1 MFKINMVYYTKFF
14 EIFVVLVK
22 FYLKIMNIQE
32 IHKYLVD
39 FIKTEFTK
47 AGFSKAVIGISGGL
61 DSAVVAYLTKEALGG
76 LNILGVIMPYKT
88 SSPESTAD
96 AMMICKTL
104 GLRSRIVDITP
115 MVDEFF
121 DVDRHMNHVRLGN
134 IAARTRMII
143 LYDLSARDN
152 ALVVGTSNKTE
163 ILLGYGTL
171 YGDTACAINPIG
183 DLYKTQVWELAR
195 ELGIPE
201 KIINKTPTADLWAGQ
216 TDEEE
221 LGFTYK
227 EVDKLLIE
235 MIDNKKSDGELTAMG
250 FDKDFIEKVKNRIKT
265 NEFKRR
271 MPLIAKIPA

>member
-1 MFKINMVYYTKFF
+1 
-14 EIFVVLVK
+14 
-22 FYLKIMNIQE
+22 MNIQE

-39 FIKTEFTK
+39 FLKTEFAN
-47 AGFSKAVIGISGGL
+47 AGFNKAVIGISGGL
-61 DSAVVAYLTKEALGG
+61 DSAVVAYLTKEAIGG

-88 SSPESTAD
+88 SSPDSTAD
-96 AMMICKTL
+96 AMLVCKTL

-121 DVDRHMNHVRLGN
+121 DVDRHMNHIRLGN

-163 ILLGYGTL
+163 ILLGYGTI

-195 ELGIPE
+195 ELGVPE
-201 KIINKTPTADLWAGQ
+201 KIISKVPTADLWNGQ
-216 TDEEE
+216 TDEGE

-235 MIDNKKSDGELTAMG
+235 MIDNKKSDAQLIEMG
-250 FDKDFIEKVKNRIKT
+250 FDKEFIEKVKNRIKA

-271 MPLIAKIPA
+271 MPLIAKLPK

>member
-1 MFKINMVYYTKFF
+1 
-14 EIFVVLVK
+14 
-22 FYLKIMNIQE
+22 MNIQE

-39 FIKTEFTK
+39 FLKTEFSK
-47 AGFSKAVIGISGGL
+47 SGFSKAVLGISGGL

-76 LNILGVIMPYKT
+76 LNVLGVIMPYKT

-96 AMMICKTL
+96 AMMVCKTL
-104 GLRSRIVDITP
+104 GIRSRIIDITP

-121 DVDRHMNHVRLGN
+121 DVDRHMNHIRLGN
-134 IAARTRMII
+134 IAARSRMII

-163 ILLGYGTL
+163 LILGYGTI

-195 ELGIPE
+195 ELGVPE
-201 KIINKTPTADLWAGQ
+201 KIISKTPTADLWAGQ
-216 TDEEE
+216 TDEGE

-227 EVDKLLIE
+227 DVDKLLIE
-235 MIDNKKSDGELTAMG
+235 MIDNKKSDGELIAMG
-250 FDKDFIEKVKNRIKT
+250 FDKDFIERVKNRIKA

-271 MPLIAKIPA
+271 MPIIAQIPR